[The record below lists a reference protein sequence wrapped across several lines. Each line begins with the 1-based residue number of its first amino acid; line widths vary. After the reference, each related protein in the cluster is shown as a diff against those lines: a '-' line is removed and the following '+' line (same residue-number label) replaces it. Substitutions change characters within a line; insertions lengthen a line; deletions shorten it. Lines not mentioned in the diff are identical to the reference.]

1 MRDLYEK
8 FPYIVTGE
16 MIIRQLSEEDADALF
31 PVFGNDNMFRYIPDY
46 LHAENKEVLRDA
58 IRCMNSR
65 DFQERRWIVSG
76 IFLQER
82 PEEAIGT
89 VELFAYSKDVN
100 VVEIGYRVNERLWGR
115 GIATKA
121 VQAMTDYLFENVG
134 INRIQA
140 TVMPEN
146 TKSKRVLE
154 KNGFQ
159 REGLLRQA
167 GFWQG
172 KGIVDLEMYSRL
184 RSDTFFN

>member
-1 MRDLYEK
+1 M
-8 FPYIVTGE
+8 
-16 MIIRQLSEEDADALF
+16 
-31 PVFGNDNMFRYIPDY
+31 
-46 LHAENKEVLRDA
+46 
-58 IRCMNSR
+58 
-65 DFQERRWIVSG
+65 
-76 IFLQER
+76 
-82 PEEAIGT
+82 
-89 VELFAYSKDVN
+89 
-100 VVEIGYRVNERLWGR
+100 EIGYRVNERLWGR

>member
-1 MRDLYEK
+1 M
-8 FPYIVTGE
+8 
-16 MIIRQLSEEDADALF
+16 
-31 PVFGNDNMFRYIPDY
+31 
-46 LHAENKEVLRDA
+46 
-58 IRCMNSR
+58 